1 MLQNGEILGGMYQ
14 VIGEIGKGG
23 SGIIYLGYHLRLQK
37 QIVIKKIKDINVG
50 QINTRIEADI
60 LKKLHH
66 RYLPQVY
73 DFLEMQDGIYT
84 IIDYIPGHDLS
95 YYLGRNYN
103 FPEETILKWMH
114 QMCEVLEY
122 LHSQKPPILHSDIKP
137 GNIMV
142 TENDDIC
149 LIDFNVSLDGEV
161 SKELQGLS
169 RSYAAPEQF
178 QYALDRMYGKHSK
191 IVLDARM
198 DIYSMGAVFYRL
210 MTGWTPDAE
219 SGMPYSIMEMNLP
232 YNNGIKA
239 IVNRATAW
247 EPSHRFQSAKQMR
260 KALDNVER
268 MDPQYKAL
276 TNQQILTTF
285 GSGLL
290 MLFGIFLILFG
301 TMSNKKEKWQEAYD
315 SFYEITESGTD
326 SEVVTEG
333 IDLLNNGSV
342 QGVLKKYPEKKAE
355 ILHAIGDSYFRQK
368 QYEDAIDYYKEALD
382 TGEVQENYLR
392 DYMMALARSGQ
403 NVEQSVIEIEYPEA
417 AYMERADVELIEAQ
431 TKYTQGEFEEALIK
445 CEDALA
451 QSTDIE
457 VSSLI
462 CVLESEIYT
471 EQEEYTKA
479 ADSAIRVTKFDSSK
493 DARRRAGS
501 LAFEAGN
508 HLEDTKE
515 KNGWYEKA
523 RKYYETLC
531 QDEMCSYEDEMNYA
545 LVLQALEQYSDSNV
559 CLRKMREEYPDDYKV
574 LMWMCY
580 NYLGI
585 GNQKGSMAEVESDL
599 NFAYSSCKYLYS
611 QDESMT
617 GGSDEDMEKLNELM
631 KQLEE

>member
-232 YNNGIKA
+232 YNN
-239 IVNRATAW
+239 
-247 EPSHRFQSAKQMR
+247 
-260 KALDNVER
+260 
-268 MDPQYKAL
+268 
-276 TNQQILTTF
+276 
-285 GSGLL
+285 
-290 MLFGIFLILFG
+290 
-301 TMSNKKEKWQEAYD
+301 
-315 SFYEITESGTD
+315 
-326 SEVVTEG
+326 
-333 IDLLNNGSV
+333 
-342 QGVLKKYPEKKAE
+342 
-355 ILHAIGDSYFRQK
+355 
-368 QYEDAIDYYKEALD
+368 
-382 TGEVQENYLR
+382 
-392 DYMMALARSGQ
+392 
-403 NVEQSVIEIEYPEA
+403 
-417 AYMERADVELIEAQ
+417 
-431 TKYTQGEFEEALIK
+431 
-445 CEDALA
+445 
-451 QSTDIE
+451 
-457 VSSLI
+457 
-462 CVLESEIYT
+462 
-471 EQEEYTKA
+471 
-479 ADSAIRVTKFDSSK
+479 
-493 DARRRAGS
+493 
-501 LAFEAGN
+501 
-508 HLEDTKE
+508 
-515 KNGWYEKA
+515 
-523 RKYYETLC
+523 
-531 QDEMCSYEDEMNYA
+531 
-545 LVLQALEQYSDSNV
+545 
-559 CLRKMREEYPDDYKV
+559 
-574 LMWMCY
+574 
-580 NYLGI
+580 
-585 GNQKGSMAEVESDL
+585 
-599 NFAYSSCKYLYS
+599 
-611 QDESMT
+611 
-617 GGSDEDMEKLNELM
+617 
-631 KQLEE
+631 